1 MLPSVK
7 RCGQYHTSH
16 MYYFH
21 GIVEKPPARMTPL
34 YSVKYTIP
42 SFTSM
47 QDCECV
53 IKTFRVPNP
62 LSPSIVTSAAQAG
75 RSKSSE
81 WPSQFPLGK
90 LPKYL
95 LLWT

>member
-42 SFTSM
+42 LQMNFAFSIASNASDGQMTHFTPFSSD
-47 QDCECV
+47 QF
-53 IKTFRVPNP
+53 I
-62 LSPSIVTSAAQAG
+62 IIWSAAI
-75 RSKSSE
+75 RSDDFHVS
-81 WPSQFPLGK
+81 
-90 LPKYL
+90 
-95 LLWT
+95 